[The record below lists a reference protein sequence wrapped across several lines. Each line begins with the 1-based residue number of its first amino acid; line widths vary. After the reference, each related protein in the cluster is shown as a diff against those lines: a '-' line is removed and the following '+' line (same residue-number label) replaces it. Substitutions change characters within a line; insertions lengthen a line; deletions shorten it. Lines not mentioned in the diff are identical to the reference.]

1 MKFLIF
7 NIATIG
13 ALYYLFTN
21 DVNGT
26 DAVAGNVQQT
36 INRFEKV
43 ASSIVSEAREQI
55 PIKEAIQTQPTPKHE
70 KELEIP
76 PGLQEEVVAQLN
88 LAMVEPVI
96 ENTISDE
103 PVDDTPTKS
112 TAERRKEL
120 LAMAKNMELY
130 YLKKAVE

>member
-55 PIKEAIQTQPTPKHE
+55 PIKEAIQIQPTSKHE

-88 LAMVEPVI
+88 PAMVEPVI